1 MKTRPILRG
10 LLVLTIF
17 IFSLFGL
24 YRLQPESYAFMEL
37 PERVYQAYGVSSE
50 EALGDNSIKFVTVNY
65 DGEIKKFFSRSQN
78 PVTALIDSGYSV
90 SNRNKIVSTSPIS
103 TLYDGTYIQVY
114 TYKTTIDEILLDIPY
129 KTILNGEIL
138 CRSLAQEVVEQEG
151 VLGVM
156 SQRIKRTYK
165 GDILVAEEIV
175 DETIEREPRPQI
187 IVIRGPQDLPDS
199 VPQRGYAC
207 GYWNSYI
214 DNNINATTEE
224 KNWLKFIISCESGC
238 NAESNKSFYKGLFQ
252 WNPCLWYKQYPNDNI
267 FDGEVQIKR
276 TLQKLREGTNP
287 NQMWPSCHRAYKS
300 QPGVEELS
308 WLQ

>member
-1 MKTRPILRG
+1 MKTRPFLRG

-17 IFSLFGL
+17 IFTLFGL
-24 YRLQPESYAFMEL
+24 YNLHPESYAYVEL
-37 PERVYQAYGVSSE
+37 PETVYKVYGVSSE
-50 EALGDNSIKFVTVNY
+50 EALGDSSIKFVTVNY
-65 DGEIKKFFSRSQN
+65 DGEVKKFFSRSQS

-90 SNRNKIVSTSPIS
+90 SNRNRIVSTSPIS
-103 TLYDGTYIQVY
+103 HLYDGTYIQVY
-114 TYKTTIDEILLDIPY
+114 TYKTTIDEVLLEIPY
-129 KTILNGEIL
+129 ETILSGEVL
-138 CRSLAQEVVEQEG
+138 CKSLAQEITEQEG

-156 SQRIKRTYK
+156 SQKIKRTYK

-199 VPQRGYAC
+199 VPQRGYDC
-207 GYWNSYI
+207 NYWESYI
-214 DNNINATTEE
+214 DSNVNATTEE
-224 KNWLKFIISCESGC
+224 KTWLEFIMYCESGC

-267 FDGEVQIKR
+267 FDGEAQIKR

-287 NQMWPSCHRAYKS
+287 NQMWPTCHMRYKNAY
-300 QPGVEELS
+300 GELS

>member
-17 IFSLFGL
+17 VFTLFGL
-24 YRLQPESYAFMEL
+24 YRLHPESYAFMEL

-50 EALGDNSIKFVTVNY
+50 EALGDSSIKFVTVNY
-65 DGEIKKFFSRSQN
+65 DGEIKKFFSRSQS

-90 SNRNKIVSTSPIS
+90 SNRNRIVSTSPIS
-103 TLYDGTYIQVY
+103 RLYDGTYIQVY
-114 TYKTTIDEILLDIPY
+114 TYKTTIDEILLEIPY
-129 KTILNGEIL
+129 ETILNGEVL
-138 CRSLAQEVVEQEG
+138 CRSLAQEFVEQEG

-165 GDILVAEEIV
+165 GDILIAEEII

-187 IVIRGPQDLPDS
+187 IIIRGPQDLPDS
-199 VPQRGYAC
+199 VPQRDYAC
-207 GYWNSYI
+207 EYWEPYI
-214 DNNINATTEE
+214 DNSVNATTEE
-224 KNWLKFIISCESGC
+224 KNWLKFIMYCESGC

-267 FDGEVQIKR
+267 FDGEAQIKR
-276 TLQKLREGTNP
+276 TLQKLREGANP
-287 NQMWPSCHRAYKS
+287 NQMWPACHRKYKDAY
-300 QPGVEELS
+300 GELS

>member
-10 LLVLTIF
+10 LLVLKIF
-17 IFSLFGL
+17 ILILFGL
-24 YRLQPESYAFMEL
+24 YNLHPESYAYVEL
-37 PERVYQAYGVSSE
+37 PEKVYKVYGVSSE

-65 DGEIKKFFSRSQN
+65 DGEIKKFFSRSQS

-90 SNRNKIVSTSPIS
+90 SNRNRIVSTSPIS
-103 TLYDGTYIQVY
+103 HLYDGAYIQVY
-114 TYKTTIDEILLDIPY
+114 TYKTTIDEILLEIPY

-138 CRSLAQEVVEQEG
+138 CRSLAQEIIEQEG

-165 GDILVAEEIV
+165 GDMLIAEEIV

-199 VPQRGYAC
+199 VPQRGYDC
-207 GYWNSYI
+207 GHWETYINNS
-214 DNNINATTEE
+214 INATTEE
-224 KNWLKFIISCESGC
+224 KTWLKFIMYCESGC

-267 FDGEVQIKR
+267 FDGEAQIKR
-276 TLQKLREGTNP
+276 TLQKLREGANP
-287 NQMWPSCHRAYKS
+287 NQMWPACHRRYKNTY
-300 QPGVEELS
+300 GELS